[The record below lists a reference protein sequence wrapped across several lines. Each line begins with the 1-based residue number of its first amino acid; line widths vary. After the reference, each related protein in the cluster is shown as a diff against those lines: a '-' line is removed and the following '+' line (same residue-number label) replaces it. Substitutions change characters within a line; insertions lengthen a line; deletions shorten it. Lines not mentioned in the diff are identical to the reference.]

1 MKFRTIGER
10 ITYARELKGLK
21 KNQLARE
28 VKVSPAAVTQ
38 WEQGDTKGLKPANLV
53 AVAHALGVLTDW
65 LAAEVG
71 PMNPIITVDEIEV
84 LEEYRALDP
93 EKKPVAR
100 MTIRAMRPPL
110 AEKTQIQAQSQT
122 PNLEQRTG

>member
-10 ITYARELKGLK
+10 ITFARNLKGWK
-21 KNQLARE
+21 KIKLARE
-28 VKVSPAAVTQ
+28 VHVSASAVTQ
-38 WEQGDTKGLKPANLV
+38 WEQGDTKGLKPENLV
-53 AVAHALGVLTDW
+53 AVAHALGILTDW

-71 PMNPIITVDEIEV
+71 PMTPTITSDESEV

-100 MTIRAMRPPL
+100 SVIRAMRPSMVG
-110 AEKTQIQAQSQT
+110 AIQIQPKAPSQ
-122 PNLEQRTG
+122 ERRVG